1 MLVLDVFVSSGE
13 GMAREIDQRTTV
25 YKREMD
31 QQYSLKSKSSRS
43 FFSEVNKKYP
53 TLPFSIRGF
62 EDLTGAKVG
71 IKECINH
78 DLIMGYPVLSEK
90 PGEIVAQFKATVC
103 VQPKST
109 ALLCGARAMS
119 RDGLDCDKKIQNADL

>member
-1 MLVLDVFVSSGE
+1 MG
-13 GMAREIDQRTTV
+13 REIDQRTTV

-71 IKECINH
+71 IKECLNH
-78 DLIMGYPVLSEK
+78 DLIMAYPVLAEK
-90 PGEIVAQFKATVC
+90 PGEIVA
-103 VQPKST
+103 
-109 ALLCGARAMS
+109 
-119 RDGLDCDKKIQNADL
+119 